1 MRNSTIEDVE
11 RVKKGEFVPNV
22 MFTTHSGVLI
32 HMKECLIEEIFNLW
46 EGQKIFETAC
56 GKLYLCHTS
65 NLLPIKKHSFY
76 SGRPK
81 KIKHVKGS
89 RKYVKVA
96 YNLEKAIEVCKK
108 QGYVTLVCGGEKLKR
123 FADVIDEVWRS
134 EDGSFGC
141 PFNTGRNSYESMYE
155 YMYIPIETS
164 KEHQSA
170 TRDTGPKSDAQFV
183 EDAKLGEVMRKAGW
197 KINDGKVPD
206 VGVNLVMHKS
216 GSTLWYSLMGSQ
228 CTRLDK
234 PFGDNI
240 IAYRVE

>member
-1 MRNSTIEDVE
+1 MRSANQFDVE

-32 HMKECLIEEIFNLW
+32 HMKECFIEEIFNLW
-46 EGQKIFETAC
+46 EGQKIFETAD

-76 SGRPK
+76 SGSHK
-81 KIKHVKGS
+81 KIKHAKGS

-96 YNLEKAIEVCKK
+96 YKLEKAIDICKK
-108 QGYVTLVCGGEKLKR
+108 QGYITLVYGGEKLKR
-123 FADVIDEVWRS
+123 FADVVDGVWRD
-134 EDGSFGC
+134 EDGSCGC
-141 PFNTGRNSYESMYE
+141 SFHASCDAYE
-155 YMYIPIETS
+155 YMYVPVEISPQHQATISTTLS
-164 KEHQSA
+164 KSIN
-170 TRDTGPKSDAQFV
+170 QFA

-206 VGVNLVMHKS
+206 VGVNLVMHMT
-216 GSTLWYSLMGSQ
+216 GSTLWYSFMGSK
-228 CTRLDK
+228 CSRLDE

-240 IAYRVE
+240 IAYRIKE

>member
-22 MFTTHSGVLI
+22 MFTTHSGVII

-76 SGRPK
+76 SGSPK

-108 QGYVTLVCGGEKLKR
+108 QGYITLVYGAAKLKR
-123 FADVIDEVWRS
+123 FADVVDRVWRD
-134 EDGSFGC
+134 EGGSCGC
-141 PFNTGRNSYESMYE
+141 SFHTSCDVYG
-155 YMYIPIETS
+155 YMYIPVETS

-206 VGVNLVMHKS
+206 VGVNLVMHMS

-228 CTRLDK
+228 RTRLDK

-240 IAYRVE
+240 IAYRVK

>member
-22 MFTTHSGVLI
+22 MFTTHSGVII

-76 SGRPK
+76 SGSPK

-96 YNLEKAIEVCKK
+96 YNLEKAIDICKK
-108 QGYVTLVCGGEKLKR
+108 QGYITLVYGAAKLKR
-123 FADVIDEVWRS
+123 FADVVDRVWRR
-134 EDGSFGC
+134 EDGSCGC
-141 PFNTGRNSYESMYE
+141 SFHTSCDVYG
-155 YMYIPIETS
+155 YMYIPVETS

-206 VGVNLVMHKS
+206 VGVNLVMHMS
-216 GSTLWYSLMGSQ
+216 GSTLWYSSMGSQ

-240 IAYRVE
+240 IAYRVK